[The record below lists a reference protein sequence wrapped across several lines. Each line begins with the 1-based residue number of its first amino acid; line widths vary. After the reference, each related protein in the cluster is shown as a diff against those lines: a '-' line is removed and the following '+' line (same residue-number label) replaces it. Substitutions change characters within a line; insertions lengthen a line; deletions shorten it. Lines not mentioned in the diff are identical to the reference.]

1 MFFMKRF
8 LPIRQEKE
16 MEILK
21 AKVEKQRETIENQ
34 KVTIQ
39 YLAAMTDVYIP
50 EETEEDEDVQNFIEN
65 EEIARLSEEKIEFFN
80 ENGGTGKGTWKTYR

>member
-8 LPIRQEKE
+8 LPVRQEKE
-16 MEILK
+16 IEILK
-21 AKVEKQRETIENQ
+21 AKVERQRETIENQ

-50 EETEEDEDVQNFIEN
+50 EEEEEEDAQNFGEN
-65 EEIARLSEEKIEFFN
+65 EEN
-80 ENGGTGKGTWKTYR
+80 V